1 MNKPK
6 SVNTFFNVDH
16 EKIDSLIENLNL
28 NYKNEYSN
36 LYNRNIHFK
45 NCDVDFIISRFKL
58 NSKKNL
64 DIIKNNLDDLIL
76 KFEEIYGS
84 GVFWNIQIAKLNSNG
99 VILPHVDC
107 GIEFVYSHRIH
118 LPLKTNEKVIF
129 NVDGIDFNFKKGQVV
144 EVNNL
149 KEHSVQNQ
157 NSNYDRIHLIFD
169 YMESNYLPFLMEIS
183 EKKSKL
189 NFSYT

>member
-6 SVNTFFNVDH
+6 LVNTIFNVES
-16 EKIDSLIENLNL
+16 EKIDSLIENLDID
-28 NYKNEYSN
+28 YKDEYSN
-36 LYNRNIHFK
+36 LYQRNVHFK
-45 NCDVDFIISRFKL
+45 NCDVDFIINRFKI
-58 NSKKNL
+58 NNKKNL
-64 DIIKNNLDDLIL
+64 DIIKNILDDLIL

-99 VILPHVDC
+99 VVIPHIDC
-107 GIEFVYSHRIH
+107 GLEFVYSHRIH

-129 NVDGIDFNFKKGQVV
+129 SVDNVNFNIKKGQVV
-144 EVNNL
+144 EINNL

-169 YMESNYLPFLMEIS
+169 YMESNYLPFLKEIS
-183 EKKSKL
+183 IKKSKL
-189 NFSYT
+189 NLQYD